1 MRREC
6 ASGVV
11 QEISQGQTARLRMR
25 HGAVLLYATMR
36 QKRWVAQM
44 KICMEMMQMEAEG
57 DEAIWDL
64 KGDCDTIEKM
74 KVKKVGSQ
82 RWIIR
87 FYTRLGV
94 VYELTVTS
102 IKMRDM
108 IEDEKLMD
116 WVESDDVHRL

>member
-1 MRREC
+1 
-6 ASGVV
+6 
-11 QEISQGQTARLRMR
+11 
-25 HGAVLLYATMR
+25 
-36 QKRWVAQM
+36 M